1 MMTLIV
7 LDTSY
12 YSFSSREYLRKNRL
26 VLKMLLEPMLNG
38 GFGSFSKIEVGKL
51 RPLSMQ
57 MVWLFA
63 GLDSWA
69 VGCLFGDFISML
81 SHA

>member
-1 MMTLIV
+1 
-7 LDTSY
+7 
-12 YSFSSREYLRKNRL
+12 
-26 VLKMLLEPMLNG
+26 MLNG
-38 GFGSFSKIEVGKL
+38 GFGSFSKIEVSKL

-63 GLDSWA
+63 GLDFWD

>member
-1 MMTLIV
+1 
-7 LDTSY
+7 
-12 YSFSSREYLRKNRL
+12 
-26 VLKMLLEPMLNG
+26 MLNG
-38 GFGSFSKIEVGKL
+38 GFGSFSKIEVSKL

-63 GLDSWA
+63 GLDFWA